1 MMRKNFKNKR
11 KLLYKKCLNFRTNV
25 QYRKR
30 LLLFKFKKRKWNNFI
45 HFLKRT
51 SKRRNSFYKLY
62 DVNRYILSQTSA
74 FFHKRYK
81 TILHN
86 KQKTSFYYGGLKM
99 KFWKKQINYVLTRKK
114 SFLKL
119 KLFKH
124 LVLLSLLER
133 RLDVLLYRAHFV
145 SSIRNARQLIQ
156 QGHVNLNNSV
166 TTESSVLLKD
176 NDKISLNIVSKNLVH
191 DNLKNSTLW
200 PLPPKYLAINYKTF
214 EIIFM
219 DTLNTHNYS
228 MNFPVFLPNF
238 YLLFR
243 FSKYV

>member
-1 MMRKNFKNKR
+1 MRKYFKNKR

-51 SKRRNSFYKLY
+51 SKRRNNFYKLY
-62 DVNRYILSQTSA
+62 DINRYVLSQTSA
-74 FFHKRYK
+74 FFHKRYR

-86 KQKTSFYYGGLKM
+86 KQKTNFYYGGLKK
-99 KFWKKQINYVLTRKK
+99 KFWKKQINHVLTRKK
-114 SFLKL
+114 SFFKL
-119 KLFKH
+119 KFFKH
-124 LVLLSLLER
+124 LALLNSLER

-145 SSIRNARQLIQ
+145 PSIKYARRLIQ
-156 QGHVNLNNSV
+156 QGHVNLNDSAI
-166 TTESSVLLKD
+166 TESSIRLKNNDKVSLNKTSKDLVYNNLKD
-176 NDKISLNIVSKNLVH
+176 
-191 DNLKNSTLW
+191 STLW

-214 EIIFM
+214 EIIFT
-219 DTLNTHNYS
+219 DTLNRYNYS

-238 YLLFR
+238 YLLIK